1 MRTPLV
7 DPYLLVTVIEHA
19 RAGTRPDVDE
29 DPQARRGRPN
39 AAALAR
45 RGDALLARA
54 LYAVWHAALGSLA
67 ADLGAEGVLQRHQVT
82 GPVALATPWDGTA
95 QGAVLASTA
104 KKVIPQDN
112 SATRK
117 SLRQNYNRRF

>member
-19 RAGTRPDVDE
+19 RAGTRPDVDQA
-29 DPQARRGRPN
+29 PQAGRGRPN

-67 ADLGAEGVLQRHQVT
+67 ADLGADGVLQRHQVT
-82 GPVALATPWDGTA
+82 GPVAPATPWDGA
-95 QGAVLASTA
+95 RQGALLASTA
-104 KKVIPQDN
+104 KKAFPQDN
-112 SATRK
+112 SPSRK
-117 SLRQNYNRRF
+117 SLRQHNNRRF